1 MSDKDP
7 LAELRVQID
16 SVDQQ
21 LIDLFA
27 QRLSL
32 VKQVGE
38 VKSQHGLP
46 IYVPEREASMI
57 AKRRAEALS
66 QGVPEQLIE
75 DVLRRVMRESYSSE
89 NDSGFKQVNPDAGP
103 IVVIGGA
110 GQLGSL
116 FARMFK
122 ASGYDVRVLEKDDWS
137 NAEAILAGA
146 SLVVVSVPIHT
157 TEEVIAK
164 LTTLADDCILADLTS
179 VKAGPLKAMLQAHKG
194 PVVGLHPMFGPDVT
208 SLAKQVVVFSDGR
221 ASERYQWLIEQI
233 RIWGAHLY
241 PAPAPAHDHAMS
253 LIQAL
258 RHFTSFAY
266 GVHLSNEAPN
276 LDLLM
281 DLSSPIY
288 RLELAMVGRLFAQN
302 PELYADIIMA
312 QPENLA
318 MIRRYHQRFGQLIE
332 LLEQH
337 DTQAFVAEFD
347 KVKEWFGDY
356 AQQFLIESRN
366 LLAQAHDQRHHQ
378 SR

>member
-1 MSDKDP
+1 
-7 LAELRVQID
+7 
-16 SVDQQ
+16 
-21 LIDLFA
+21 
-27 QRLSL
+27 
-32 VKQVGE
+32 
-38 VKSQHGLP
+38 
-46 IYVPEREASMI
+46 
-57 AKRRAEALS
+57 
-66 QGVPEQLIE
+66 
-75 DVLRRVMRESYSSE
+75 
-89 NDSGFKQVNPDAGP
+89 
-103 IVVIGGA
+103 
-110 GQLGSL
+110 
-116 FARMFK
+116 
-122 ASGYDVRVLEKDDWS
+122 
-137 NAEAILAGA
+137 
-146 SLVVVSVPIHT
+146 
-157 TEEVIAK
+157 
-164 LTTLADDCILADLTS
+164 
-179 VKAGPLKAMLQAHKG
+179 
-194 PVVGLHPMFGPDVT
+194 MFGPDVT

-318 MIRRYHQRFGQLIE
+318 MIRRYHQRFGQLLE
-332 LLEQH
+332 LLELH
-337 DTQAFVAEFD
+337 DTQAFIAEFD